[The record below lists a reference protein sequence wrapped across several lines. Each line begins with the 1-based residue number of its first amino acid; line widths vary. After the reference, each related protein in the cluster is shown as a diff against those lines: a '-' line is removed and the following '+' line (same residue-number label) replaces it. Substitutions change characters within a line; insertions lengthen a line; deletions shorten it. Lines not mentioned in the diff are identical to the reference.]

1 MGRKIFCLA
10 LVLFWG
16 MVWTGCSSTV
26 KERRGGEPPKVEASE
41 PPRPEALRAHGKYY
55 HFNDVLVPE
64 ELNYKPDKS
73 FIYETPRFKAG
84 ILVFTKWRLDVDS
97 LIEYLTYHMER
108 DNWKTVNSFRGRDS
122 ILNFSKPDRTA
133 TIKIIEKWYGTTE
146 VEIQV
151 GPLAEKKM

>member
-1 MGRKIFCLA
+1 
-10 LVLFWG
+10 

-26 KERRGGEPPKVEASE
+26 KERRGEPPTKGEAAA
-41 PPRPEALRAHGKYY
+41 PEIVTATAKGKYY

-64 ELNYKPDKS
+64 ELNYNQNKS

-84 ILVFTKWRLDVDS
+84 ILVFTKWWLDVDS
-97 LIEYLTYHMER
+97 LIGFFTYYMER
-108 DNWKTVNSFRGRDS
+108 DNWKIVNSFRGRDS

-133 TIKIIEKWYGTTE
+133 TIKIHEKWYGTTE